1 MELQIQNGDYVPDG
15 LGGFRRLTGGEA
27 LLQRVLFR
35 LVPRR
40 GAFPFMPELGSRL
53 YLVLREKPAARQA
66 LAEQY
71 VAEAL
76 AGESGLRVT
85 EVSLAQEGDR
95 GPADCPAG
103 LAGRGTGR
111 PDAAVRGGAE

>member
-35 LVPRR
+35 
-40 GAFPFMPELGSRL
+40 
-53 YLVLREKPAARQA
+53 LREKPAARQA

-95 GPADCPAG
+95 GLLTVRLDWQGEA
-103 LAGRGTGR
+103 LAVQTLL
-111 PDAAVRGGAE
+111 

>member
-53 YLVLREKPAARQA
+53 YLVLREKPA
-66 LAEQY
+66 
-71 VAEAL
+71 L

-95 GPADCPAG
+95 GLLTVRLDWQGEA
-103 LAGRGTGR
+103 LAVQTLL
-111 PDAAVRGGAE
+111 

>member
-71 VAEAL
+71 VADRGLLTVRLDWQGEAL
-76 AGESGLRVT
+76 AVQTL
-85 EVSLAQEGDR
+85 L
-95 GPADCPAG
+95 
-103 LAGRGTGR
+103 
-111 PDAAVRGGAE
+111 

>member
-76 AGESGLRVT
+76 AGE
-85 EVSLAQEGDR
+85 
-95 GPADCPAG
+95 DCG
-103 LAGRGTGR
+103 
-111 PDAAVRGGAE
+111 

>member
-76 AGESGLRVT
+76 AGET
-85 EVSLAQEGDR
+85 AGDR
-95 GPADCPAG
+95 GIAGPGGGPGPADCPAG

>member
-66 LAEQY
+66 LAAAVCGGGPGWRERT
-71 VAEAL
+71 
-76 AGESGLRVT
+76 AGEQRY
-85 EVSLAQEGDR
+85 R
-95 GPADCPAG
+95 
-103 LAGRGTGR
+103 
-111 PDAAVRGGAE
+111 

>member
-40 GAFPFMPELGSRL
+40 GAFPCMPEL
-53 YLVLREKPAARQA
+53 ARQA

-95 GPADCPAG
+95 GLLTVRLDWQGEA
-103 LAGRGTGR
+103 LAVQTLL
-111 PDAAVRGGAE
+111 

>member
-27 LLQRVLFR
+27 LCSGSCSAWS
-35 LVPRR
+35 R
-40 GAFPFMPELGSRL
+40 GGGFPFMPELGSRL

-95 GPADCPAG
+95 GLLTVRLDWQGEA
-103 LAGRGTGR
+103 LAVQTLL
-111 PDAAVRGGAE
+111 

>member
-15 LGGFRRLTGGEA
+15 LGGLPPADRGRGPFAAGP
-27 LLQRVLFR
+27 
-35 LVPRR
+35 VPPGPAA

-95 GPADCPAG
+95 G
-103 LAGRGTGR
+103 LLT
-111 PDAAVRGGAE
+111 VRLD